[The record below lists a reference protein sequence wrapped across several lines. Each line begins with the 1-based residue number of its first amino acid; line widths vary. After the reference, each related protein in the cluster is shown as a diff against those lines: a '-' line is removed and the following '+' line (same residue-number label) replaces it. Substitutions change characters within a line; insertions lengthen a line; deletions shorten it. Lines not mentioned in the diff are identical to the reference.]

1 MSKVTPHQLDLWSSN
16 FADLYNALEGEILRQ
31 LIKRLSNGKTDI
43 LEWQAQALKD
53 LHLFNKDVARYLAE
67 ITGIGEEAVLN
78 MMTNAGV
85 GAVESVDSEVPY
97 PTKPMPTNI
106 DNVVRAY
113 ANQAWLDID
122 NLVNQTLVST
132 NYGYGSTTTKTYQ
145 NVLRRTSALFN
156 AGTLTLNQSL
166 ERAIQ
171 ELAQKG
177 INSTFIDKGGH
188 TWSMERYVRTV
199 LKSTLGNMYNELR
212 TERMIEYGTYLVR
225 VSQHAGAR
233 EACSKIQGHVV
244 DLRPTEQLPV
254 GSRYRSVY
262 DPYWHAEYKTPG
274 GHRGINCNHNHFVF
288 IEGVNTNTSKPIDP
302 ALNAKVRELTEK
314 QRRYERQIVKFKK
327 NLMVSQ
333 QFGNQEGVEKW
344 GQKVRAN
351 QKALRGLVA
360 SNEYLS
366 RDYQREKVY
375 TPLDTLLK
383 DFRYDNF

>member
-1 MSKVTPHQLDLWSSN
+1 MQKVTPHQLDLWSSN
-16 FADLYNALEGEILRQ
+16 FSDLYNAFEGEIIRQ

-43 LEWQAQALKD
+43 LEWQAQAMKD

-67 ITGIGEEAVLN
+67 ITGVGEEVILN
-78 MMTNAGV
+78 MMSKAGV
-85 GAVESVDSEVPY
+85 GAVESVDNEVPY
-97 PTKPMPTNI
+97 DAKPMPTNI

-113 ANQAWLDID
+113 ANQAWIDID
-122 NLVNQTLVST
+122 NLVNQTLIST
-132 NYGYGSTTTKTYQ
+132 NFGYGSVTTQTYQ
-145 NVLRRTSALFN
+145 EVLRRTSALFN
-156 AGTLTLNQSL
+156 AGTLTMDQAL

-199 LKSTLGNMYNELR
+199 LKSTLGNTYNELR

-244 DLRPTEQLPV
+244 DIRPTEQLPI
-254 GSRYRSVY
+254 GSRYRSIY
-262 DPYWHAEYKTPG
+262 DPYWHADYKMPG
-274 GHRGINCNHNHFVF
+274 GHRGVNCGHSHFVF
-288 IEGVNTNTSKPIDP
+288 FEGVNTNTSELIDQ
-302 ALNAKVRELTEK
+302 ALNAKVRELTDK

-333 QFGNQEGVEKW
+333 QFNNQEGVEKW
-344 GQKVRAN
+344 SQKVRAN
-351 QKALRGLVA
+351 QKALRELVA
-360 SNEYLS
+360 SSEYLS
-366 RDYQREKVY
+366 RDYKREKVY